1 MQGNQL
7 WYTRRGNQVRG
18 PFPAPQISRF
28 ILLGRIIETDELSA
42 DQINWQPVSSVPV
55 LIPEELKAD
64 PGDPRARERLLMA
77 RMREDERSA
86 IDRRQQ
92 VNEKNIPTLDRR
104 QKVKTDR
111 RRQEDEQLVRHR
123 EVKTAIAESSKE
135 DSEQEKG
142 SYFLRG
148 VMAMLLIAGIVGGAW
163 YYQPWE
169 MLDSADCKAPAQPW
183 VDWSNCLKEGVRL
196 AATDLRGARM
206 RNANLAGADLRGSQL
221 GGADIAYTNLVG
233 ANLTGTEMSQAAL
246 VGANLRN
253 ADLSQAKLDKA
264 NLAYAVFQGANL
276 TAADLTG
283 ADMSNADLKG
293 AMITLAKLSETKLD
307 NAIWTDG
314 KVCAAGSIGECK

>member
-64 PGDPRARERLLMA
+64 QSDPKARERLLQA

-86 IDRRQQ
+86 IDRRAQQ
-92 VNEKNIPTLDRR
+92 NGGNIPTLDRR
-104 QKVKTDR
+104 QRVEGDR

-123 EVKTAIAESSKE
+123 EVKTAITEASKPGK
-135 DSEQEKG
+135 SN
-142 SYFLRG
+142 YILRTA
-148 VMAMLLIAGIVGGAW
+148 MAMTVIAGLVGGAW

-169 MLDSADCKAPAQPW
+169 MLESSDCNAPAQPW
-183 VDWSNCLKEGVRL
+183 VNWSNCLMEGVRL

-206 RNANLAGADLRGSQL
+206 RNANLSGADLRGSQL

-233 ANLTGTEMSQAAL
+233 ANLTGTEMTQAAL

-253 ADLSQAKLDKA
+253 ADLSQAKLDGA

-293 AMITLAKLSETKLD
+293 AMITLARLNEAKLD

-314 KVCAAGSIGECK
+314 KVCGPGSVGECK